1 MTEAASDNNRPS
13 INPNIIESFHLTGKG
28 PHWNFSNDV
37 LRATMR
43 ESMLLFHKSEDR
55 LPDDRETLL
64 LWAAVQR
71 WHGVP
76 EQSLMPEEMRRQ

>member
-1 MTEAASDNNRPS
+1 MTTTTSTANDNS
-13 INPNIIESFHLTGKG
+13 ATIASFHLTGKG
-28 PHWNFSNDV
+28 PFWNQSNDM
-37 LRATMR
+37 LRATAR
-43 ESMLLFHKSEDR
+43 QCALKFYESEGRML
-55 LPDDRETLL
+55 DDHEMLL